1 MVWAGPGQGPS
12 DNGAQNLY
20 TRPPHDWP
28 LWTRGPMGCS
38 LPSQS
43 GALGSPFIHKNQ
55 AGRGARRGPK
65 PRGTLKHP
73 RIPWSRSKSPEG
85 PDRRKLDVC
94 RDSCFPVDSFGPA
107 TRCSE
112 HSSRAPSLRA
122 PSPAPLGH
130 ACSLAARSLSAT
142 QHRGMQRRGGFPA
155 AVCGH
160 EVLSGGP
167 QAAAS
172 ATCALSVAPPTI
184 SSLPAGH
191 SRQSSSSLLSEQSS
205 SSSHLHTEGMQRSFR
220 HRNWSSSH
228 SLTGPARGKGGVS
241 RIRGHT
247 EGSTGVKER
256 R

>member
-1 MVWAGPGQGPS
+1 MLLAQPIRGPGEPIHSQKS
-12 DNGAQNLY
+12 SRKRSKA
-20 TRPPHDWP
+20 RP
-28 LWTRGPMGCS
+28 
-38 LPSQS
+38 
-43 GALGSPFIHKNQ
+43 Q
-55 AGRGARRGPK
+55 A
-65 PRGTLKHP
+65 
-73 RIPWSRSKSPEG
+73 PWNFETPAHTVEPSKSPEG

-94 RDSCFPVDSFGPA
+94 RDSCFPVDSFSPA

-122 PSPAPLGH
+122 PSLAPLGH
-130 ACSLAARSLSAT
+130 ACSLAAGSLSAT

-172 ATCALSVAPPTI
+172 ATCALSVAPPTV